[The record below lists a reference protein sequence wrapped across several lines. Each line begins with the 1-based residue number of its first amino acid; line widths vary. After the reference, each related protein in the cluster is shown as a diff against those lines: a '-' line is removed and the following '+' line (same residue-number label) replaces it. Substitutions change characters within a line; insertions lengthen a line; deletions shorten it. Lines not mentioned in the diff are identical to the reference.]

1 MRGCG
6 QLQNA
11 LTNDPHRHVDVFAG
25 VSPYFWGSVRP
36 SIACVHKRHTHDVF
50 FVTQSKHKKYIRSGV
65 VIHPNVVTQ
74 MRTSLEETS
83 MRGCARKTGEEICDD
98 SAPFFSLLVVA
109 ELDDKQFR
117 RQHEVSVAGNICST
131 FSVFNFLRDASMFA
145 FWKANLCEMAIS
157 SVPTSL

>member
-1 MRGCG
+1 MKNILD
-6 QLQNA
+6 QAQ
-11 LTNDPHRHVDVFAG
+11 
-25 VSPYFWGSVRP
+25 
-36 SIACVHKRHTHDVF
+36 
-50 FVTQSKHKKYIRSGV
+50 Q
-65 VIHPNVVTQ
+65 IHPNIVTQ

-131 FSVFNFLRDASMFA
+131 FSVFTFLRDASMFA
-145 FWKANLCEMAIS
+145 FWKANLFEMAIS

>member
-1 MRGCG
+1 MKNILD
-6 QLQNA
+6 QAQ
-11 LTNDPHRHVDVFAG
+11 
-25 VSPYFWGSVRP
+25 
-36 SIACVHKRHTHDVF
+36 
-50 FVTQSKHKKYIRSGV
+50 Q
-65 VIHPNVVTQ
+65 IHPNIVTQ

-117 RQHEVSVAGNICST
+117 RQHEVSVAGNIHFST